1 MEDNKYKMEITLNVL
16 NHLGINLY
24 SNIPAVL
31 SEVVANAWDADA
43 EEVKISI
50 NKDAEEIV
58 IQDDGSGM
66 DLSDINNKYLTV
78 GYRKRENGELLT
90 PIYNR
95 PVMGRKG
102 IGKLSLF
109 SIAEVI
115 EVYSKKGEHKNAFSM
130 STVDI
135 RKQIEL
141 NQSTPYYPKELATT
155 SIDFEKD
162 GTRLVLKGLKKRL
175 IHTETALRK
184 RLSRRFSVI
193 GDKYKFK
200 ILLEDE
206 EVKIEDR
213 DYFHKIEYLWSFGN
227 DSKFYENLSKNAKEK
242 EQRDNLLN
250 GGHKITGW
258 LGLVENSQKLQEG
271 DDNLNKIVLMVRGK
285 MAKEDMLEEF
295 REGGLYAKYLFGEIS
310 ADFLDSDDKPDIA
323 TSSRQSIV
331 EEDERYIALKDF
343 LWDELKNIQRK
354 REEYKS
360 KSAVTDALT
369 IQPIKDWYTTLG
381 PDTKNRAKKLFAK
394 INQVAVDEKH
404 KKQLF
409 SHGVLAFES
418 LRYKESLDALD
429 KVSTENID
437 EFLTIFK
444 EFDEI
449 EATLYYKI
457 TKERLQIIQKLKEKV
472 HDENALERILQEHL
486 FKYLWLLDPS
496 WDRATETAYMEERA
510 MTEFSK
516 VNAKL
521 TEDER
526 KGRIDI
532 KYKKPSGKHVI
543 IELKRSSVKTTANKL
558 QEQVDKY
565 MRALRK
571 LIRASSEETNPI
583 IEAVCV
589 VGKPLEGWEDS
600 YNEEQDRRAMEVKN
614 TRVVTYQQLISD
626 AYNSYKEYLDK
637 NQDKGRII
645 DLINKIE
652 SDS

>member
-1 MEDNKYKMEITLNVL
+1 MENNKYKMEITLNVL

-24 SNIPAVL
+24 SNVPAVL

-43 EEVKISI
+43 EEVEISI
-50 NKDAEEIV
+50 DKGAEEII

-66 DLSDINNKYLTV
+66 DLNDINDKYLTV
-78 GYRKRENGELLT
+78 GYRKRYNGELLT
-90 PIYNR
+90 PIHNR

-109 SIAEVI
+109 SIADVI
-115 EVYSKKGEHKNAFSM
+115 EVYSKKGEDKNAFSM
-130 STVDI
+130 STSDI
-135 RKQIEL
+135 REQIKL
-141 NQSTPYYPKELATT
+141 DQSKPYCPKELSTT

-162 GTRLVLKGLKKRL
+162 GTRIVLKGLKKRL

-213 DYFHKIEYLWSFGN
+213 DYFHKIEYLWSFGK
-227 DSKFYENLSKNAKEK
+227 DSKFYEQLAINVKET

-250 GGHKITGW
+250 GGHRVTGW

-331 EEDERYIALKDF
+331 EEDERYIALKEF
-343 LWDELKNIQRK
+343 LWEELKNIQRK

-360 KSAVTDALT
+360 KSAVADALT
-369 IQPIKDWYTTLG
+369 IEPIKEWYKTLG
-381 PDTKNRAKKLFAK
+381 SDRKNRAKKLFAK

-409 SHGVLAFES
+409 AHGVLAFES

-429 KVSTENID
+429 KISTENID
-437 EFLTIFK
+437 EFLNIFK

-472 HDENALERILQEHL
+472 HDEDALERILQEHL

-510 MTEFSK
+510 TTEFRK
-516 VNAKL
+516 IDAKL

-543 IELKRSSVKTTANKL
+543 IELKRASVKTTANKL

-571 LIRASSEETNPI
+571 LIRASSEETSPI

-589 VGKPLEGWEDS
+589 VGKPLDGWEDS

-614 TRVVTYQQLISD
+614 TRVVTYQQLIND